1 MPNKN
6 FALAFLALALGSCAT
21 ASLEAPSATMQVR
34 GRHIYS
40 AAGERVILRGVNEM
54 FSISKDRTGSWVMS
68 EIAKTGA
75 NAVRIFTLIDTPAGQ
90 LDALITN
97 AVENGMIAIPEC
109 HSATGKW
116 ERLPDCVITG
126 RGRMSRR

>member
-1 MPNKN
+1 
-6 FALAFLALALGSCAT
+6 
-21 ASLEAPSATMQVR
+21 MQVR

-54 FSISKDRTGSWVMS
+54 FSISKDPTGSWVMG

-75 NAVRIFTLIDTPAGQ
+75 NAVRIFTMTNTPADQ

-97 AVENGMIAIPEC
+97 AVANGMIPIPEC

-116 ERLPDCVITG
+116 
-126 RGRMSRR
+126 